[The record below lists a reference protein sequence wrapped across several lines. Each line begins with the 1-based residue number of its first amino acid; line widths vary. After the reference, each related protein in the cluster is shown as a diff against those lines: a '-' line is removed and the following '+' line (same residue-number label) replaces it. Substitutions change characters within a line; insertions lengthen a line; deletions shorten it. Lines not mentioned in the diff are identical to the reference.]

1 MMKKRIEISIIILV
15 VIIMFQGCA
24 TLKKETDKSFVWK
37 SEQWNYSF
45 VVPDHWKLA
54 DKNDP
59 SIKTEN
65 CDVYLE
71 GTVEASIAIFAY
83 SRLHKS
89 YTASEIMDEII
100 EKYRSVYTDFRII
113 AIDTMKNGDWTA
125 LVVKFEGQGQTI
137 KITEIYAV
145 IFSESVDLLI
155 SANCPTRV
163 LASNEDDIM
172 NLIRS
177 IKIG

>member
-1 MMKKRIEISIIILV
+1 M
-15 VIIMFQGCA
+15 
-24 TLKKETDKSFVWK
+24 
-37 SEQWNYSF
+37 
-45 VVPDHWKLA
+45 
-54 DKNDP
+54 
-59 SIKTEN
+59 
-65 CDVYLE
+65 
-71 GTVEASIAIFAY
+71 EASIAIFAY
-83 SRLHKS
+83 SGLHKS

-113 AIDTMKNGDWTA
+113 AIDTIKNGDLTA
-125 LVVKFEGQGQTI
+125 LVVKFEGQGQTM

-155 SANCPTRV
+155 SANCPTKV

-177 IKIG
+177 IKIMYAAY